1 MKIDIYKEEGLVI
14 LTLIGRLDINQVHN
28 LEMVFYKQIEKN
40 PSTIAF
46 NLKDCT
52 YIDSAAIVSFVRFKN
67 ITRKNKIDL
76 ICYNLNENIERIF
89 KIAKMGKFL
98 TILTEKEF
106 FKRYVKSS

>member
-14 LTLIGRLDINQVHN
+14 ITLAGRLDISQVHN

-40 PSTIAF
+40 PTTVAF

-67 ITRKNKIDL
+67 ITRKNKIEL
-76 ICYNLNENIERIF
+76 ICYNLNDSINRIF
-89 KIAKMGKFL
+89 RIAKMEKFL
-98 TILTEKEF
+98 TIITEKEF
-106 FKRYVKSS
+106 LKKYVNRS